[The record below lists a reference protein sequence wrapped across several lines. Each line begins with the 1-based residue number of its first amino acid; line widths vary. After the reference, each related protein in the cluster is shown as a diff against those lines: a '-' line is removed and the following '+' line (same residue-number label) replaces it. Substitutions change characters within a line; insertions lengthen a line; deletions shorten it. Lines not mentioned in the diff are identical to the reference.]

1 MKYLVLHTFR
11 SFGKMLH
18 KGDVVDESEIRTP
31 SLRRSEGKIIPA
43 VSSSTVPAE
52 EAVFEESAVPPQ
64 EPEKDSDTTEANVDT
79 AAEEVA
85 APAEVAQAAEKPQKK
100 PLLSFRK

>member
-1 MKYLVLHTFR
+1 MQYLVLHTFR
-11 SFGKMLH
+11 SFGKTLK

-31 SLRRSEGKIIPA
+31 SLRRAEGKIIPA

-52 EAVFEESAVPPQ
+52 E
-64 EPEKDSDTTEANVDT
+64 T
-79 AAEEVA
+79 AAEQVA
-85 APAEVAQAAEKPQKK
+85 APSQDTEKESDTSAVDSAAAAEPQEEAAEKAVEAKPQKK